1 MPETNRGKVG
11 VFPQLVDEREG
22 DEWMDRSKWE
32 EDETE
37 CKSEFL
43 DLDLSGD
50 ANTRTEASGQPEE
63 DPDAGE
69 ETRGRVLTVALA
81 AALAIISFC

>member
-1 MPETNRGKVG
+1 MPS
-11 VFPQLVDEREG
+11 PQLVDEREG
-22 DEWMDRSKWE
+22 EEWMDRSEWE

-43 DLDLSGD
+43 DPNLSGD
-50 ANTRTEASGQPEE
+50 ANTTTETGGELPEE

-69 ETRGRVLTVALA
+69 GTRGSALTVALA
-81 AALAIISFC
+81 AAMAIISFC